1 VAPVGSHI
9 MDQEVYMG
17 GPQLEGQHHPP
28 FDHITMDRGGKQS
41 GGWPGNSHYPPMIG
55 DDEVNPMPF

>member
-1 VAPVGSHI
+1 